1 MFLNSTKKRNRNCAP
16 DFPGRQRGA
25 VTMFS
30 AILIL
35 ILLTE
40 MLIYAVQVG
49 VFEQRKSGNEMR
61 QKQAFHAAE
70 TGIQHAQEY
79 LLANVLD
86 LVTQDADGW
95 LSTASGRWVPCPALT
110 GKGEHPCYGEPVE
123 ALRDA
128 SYYYSFDDPAA
139 AVGAALID
147 VRIQT
152 DDVLPARPEGADPT
166 ETVTVNALLCLL
178 NIDRGA
184 VPPNPPVQ
192 GCLDKDDPNMNPTYF
207 VVTLLARGQAECD
220 ANGDCAAEALVAQK
234 LGSFGPLSGAG
245 GPGVPLT
252 SRSTFPPNGTAE
264 IVPNPDAGGE
274 GVPISSW
281 LNGNTDGPEICN
293 GAVNPLD
300 PIGGSWT
307 TCERHEWYGVDMM
320 PDEDSPNGKYTCPTT
335 PCKCAS
341 DERRLSYAEA
351 GGDVIGMDIV
361 IDPDFPCDLFE
372 YTFKVDR
379 ADYEQQVKSEFTVI
393 TDCDELG
400 PDSEGL
406 IWVDRSVT
414 NCTINSTT
422 IGSPDDP
429 VFLVSAA
436 ELTSL
441 AGNAIF
447 YGVMFLTDVEDTAAE
462 FRGVG
467 TFTIYGAV
475 IIEGPMEHFTGT
487 YQVVY
492 NDDLIDL
499 ATKRGSLGKIYGGW
513 TDFHE
518 DWR

>member
-1 MFLNSTKKRNRNCAP
+1 MFLNSTKNRTRNSAP
-16 DFPGRQRGA
+16 DFPGQQRGA

-30 AILIL
+30 AVLIL

-40 MLIYAVQVG
+40 MMIYAVQVG

-86 LVTQDADGW
+86 LVSQGADGW
-95 LSTASGRWVPCPALT
+95 LSPASGRWLRCDGADLSEKT
-110 GKGEHPCYGEPVE
+110 HPCYGEPVE
-123 ALRDA
+123 ALQA
-128 SYYYSFDDPAA
+128 ESYYYSFDDPHPDADPDAA
-139 AVGAALID
+139 PED
-147 VRIQT
+147 VRLA
-152 DDVLPARPEGADPT
+152 DEVLPEAT

-178 NIDRGA
+178 NIERGA
-184 VPPNPPVQ
+184 VPPVQ
-192 GCLDKDDPNMNPTYF
+192 GCLAKDDLNMNPTYF
-207 VVTLLARGQAECD
+207 VVTLLARGQAECNAD
-220 ANGDCAAEALVAQK
+220 GDCAAEALVAQK
-234 LGSFGPLSGAG
+234 LGSYGPLSGAG

-252 SRSTFPPNGTAE
+252 SRSTFPPGGTAE
-264 IVPNPDAGGE
+264 IVPNPNGGGA

-281 LNGNTDGPEICN
+281 LNANTNSTDSLCDD
-293 GAVNPLD
+293 ALNPLD

-307 TCERHEWYGVDMM
+307 TCERHEWYGVDIM
-320 PDEDSPNGKYTCPTT
+320 PGKNSPNGKYTCPTASCT
-335 PCKCAS
+335 CAS
-341 DERRLSYAEA
+341 DERRISYADA

-361 IDPDFPCDLFE
+361 VDPDFPCDLFE
-372 YTFKVDR
+372 YTFKEDR
-379 ADYEQQVKSEFTVI
+379 EKYDLVKADFTVI
-393 TDCDELG
+393 KDCNELG
-400 PDSEGL
+400 PDSKGL
-406 IWVDRSVT
+406 IWVDGSVSD
-414 NCTINSTT
+414 CKLNSVT
-422 IGSPDDP
+422 IGSPEDP

-447 YGVMFLTDVEDTAAE
+447 YGVMFITDVEDTTAE
-462 FRGVG
+462 FKGVG
-467 TFTIYGAV
+467 TMTIYGAV
-475 IIEGPMEHFTGT
+475 IIEGPMDHFSGT